1 MSRIPPS
8 DGKIVGVTATPPPSQ
23 EPPGPSGPVHDDD
36 RRDAPRPSRAGRSAG
51 RGSARRAG
59 RRAVRVAASARAVG
73 RGGSVGMRAV
83 GRGGRAAGRR
93 FRRFAAADGAG
104 ATGLARLTE
113 LHAVNVAGDAAVTVS
128 LAGTVFAMPTDE
140 ARGRVALFLLLTM
153 APFVVLAPLIG
164 PLLDRFRHGRRWALG
179 TTLATRGFLAWV
191 LAGAVVE
198 DSAWLFPAAL
208 GCLVASR
215 SYAVSRAAAVPRLL
229 PHDITLVS
237 ANSRLNIAG
246 ILGMVVGGGLAGAAS
261 QVGPGW
267 SLRVAFVV
275 FVVATVMSI
284 RLPERVDSTLG
295 ETDVDGVPVDREP
308 LDEPDRGARRM
319 RALPVAV
326 RYVLWLTTGARMLSG
341 FLTLFLLFLMREVPI
356 DGWSGPL
363 VIGMVVAAAGTGN
376 AVGSV
381 IGTRRH
387 DHAPE
392 VMATTVAG
400 VAVTAAVLAA
410 TLYSVWALV
419 VLGLASGLYSQLA
432 KLCLDALVQ
441 RDVPDRSRARVFSWS
456 ETILQACWVV
466 GGTIGIVV
474 PLVPALGFG
483 VITAVVLLMAGVAAR
498 SRRTA
503 PPTRASRPGVLR

>member
-1 MSRIPPS
+1 MHRPPT
-8 DGKIVGVTATPPPSQ
+8 DRERAT
-23 EPPGPSGPVHDDD
+23 
-36 RRDAPRPSRAGRSAG
+36 RAPRSG
-51 RGSARRAG
+51 
-59 RRAVRVAASARAVG
+59 RVAASARVVG
-73 RGGSVGMRAV
+73 RGGSAGVRAV

-93 FRRFAAADGAG
+93 FRRFTSADGAG
-104 ATGLARLTE
+104 DTGLSRLTE
-113 LHAVNVAGDAAVTVS
+113 LHLVNVAGDAAVTVS

-179 TTLATRGFLAWV
+179 TTLALRGFLAWV
-191 LAGAVVE
+191 LASAVV
-198 DSAWLFPAAL
+198 DNSAWLFPAAL

-215 SYAVSRAAAVPRLL
+215 SYAVARAAAVPRLL
-229 PHDITLVS
+229 PADITLVS

-246 ILGMVVGGGLAGAAS
+246 ILGMVIGGGLAGAAS
-261 QVGPGW
+261 QIGPGW
-267 SLRVAFVV
+267 SLRVAVVV

-284 RLPERVDSTLG
+284 RLPGRVDSTTG
-295 ETDVDGVPVDREP
+295 ELDVDGTPVADEP
-308 LDEPDRGARRM
+308 LDQPDRDARRM

-363 VIGMVVAAAGTGN
+363 VIGIVVGTAGVGN
-376 AVGSV
+376 ALGSL
-381 IGTRRH
+381 IGNRKVNP
-387 DHAPE
+387 APE
-392 VMATTVAG
+392 AMATVVAG
-400 VAVTAAVLAA
+400 VAVLAAVCAA
-410 TLYSVWALV
+410 VLYSVWALAL
-419 VLGLASGLYSQLA
+419 LGLAAGLYGQLG

-441 RDVPDRSRARVFSWS
+441 RDVPDQTRARVFSWS

-466 GGTIGIVV
+466 GGSIGILV

-483 VITAVVLLMAGVAAR
+483 IITVVVLVMGAVAQR

-503 PPTRASRPGVLR
+503 RRSAVGV